1 MDRHIDLSVLSHRGT
16 SHGGN
21 AQVRTQ
27 LGRIRSVA
35 QMLQQIPL
43 SGDRTRHMAGEI
55 ERLAGTAMAQ
65 LERGGNAT
73 AAVESGNWNLE
84 RLARLSGREREILIA
99 LAAGETVQQIAHR
112 LSRSP
117 KTINNHR
124 THVLSKLGLRNSA
137 QLARFAIAAGLIDA

>member
-1 MDRHIDLSVLSHRGT
+1 MDRHIDLSTLSLLTPERT
-16 SHGGN
+16 ST

-35 QMLQQIPL
+35 QMLQQVPL
-43 SGDRTRHMAGEI
+43 NGDRTRHMAGEI
-55 ERLAGTAMAQ
+55 ERLAGTAMEQ
-65 LERGGNAT
+65 LERPTSND
-73 AAVESGNWNLE
+73 SGNWNLD
-84 RLARLSGREREILIA
+84 RLSRLSVREHEILVA
-99 LAAGETVQQIAHR
+99 LAKGETVQQIAHR

-137 QLARFAIAAGLIDA
+137 QLARFAIAAGLIEA